1 MAFWRLSVC
10 RCSCCE
16 HVPRGGVGSAQVGA
30 AWGQAESPR
39 LGGSTGGGLGGL
51 TPSPQE
57 LPSGPPHLSVNPT
70 LDPKG
75 HCDFRG
81 CHSRRLSRAT
91 LLVIPLT
98 CTKAV
103 SDSPALGILSDTGWM
118 EFDSTRRCRPPGHPP
133 PPLPIASRAGSPA
146 ARASAPALLFTH
158 CGRRHPWRPSPKF
171 RAEGPPHGTVRGQ
184 RPTETHPSVTP
195 ESPRL
200 AHLAARGH
208 MCVIDLR
215 AEFGLRPESGTS
227 SKRERGCWGGRK
239 GTPQGR
245 LGRGVLVCLGWDRN
259 SEDVVDVPGQGWE
272 DRAPRRPLVGDDACF
287 CLCPHVVGGGGVSR
301 GPCYKGINPIF

>member
-1 MAFWRLSVC
+1 MHPEAQFICQENRGAGRGAGLPAGELPLSYSYARLPAALPTSLFTPGDGEGPQGWC
-10 RCSCCE
+10 GLLEAECSSAAAAVSMS
-16 HVPRGGVGSAQVGA
+16 HGRGGVGLASVGA

-39 LGGSTGGGLGGL
+39 LGGSAGGGLGGL

-57 LPSGPPHLSVNPT
+57 LPSGPPHLSLNPT

-98 CTKAV
+98 CTKDV
-103 SDSPALGILSDTGWM
+103 SDSLALGILSDTGWM

-133 PPLPIASRAGSPA
+133 PPWPIPSRARFPG
-146 ARASAPALLFTH
+146 ARASAPALTFTH
-158 CGRRHPWRPSPKF
+158 CGRRHPWRPRPKF
-171 RAEGPPHGTVRGQ
+171 RAEGPPHGTVWGQ
-184 RPTETHPSVTP
+184 HLTETHPSVTP

-200 AHLAARGH
+200 AHLAAHGH

-215 AEFGLRPESGTS
+215 AEF
-227 SKRERGCWGGRK
+227 
-239 GTPQGR
+239 
-245 LGRGVLVCLGWDRN
+245 
-259 SEDVVDVPGQGWE
+259 
-272 DRAPRRPLVGDDACF
+272 
-287 CLCPHVVGGGGVSR
+287 
-301 GPCYKGINPIF
+301 